1 MSSRMNN
8 VPPVARVDRLVRVLA
23 GALHVWGVAGTVA
36 VDARDPC
43 AVLVDS
49 DGAHFAVRHDPA
61 AGWTIALR
69 DPGSGALTPLE
80 RYAGLPGLLRGLR
93 AELAPEAPAGRLV
106 IAQ

>member
-23 GALHVWGVAGTVA
+23 GALNVWRVAGTVSR
-36 VDARDPC
+36 DAH
-43 AVLVDS
+43 AVLIDAAGV
-49 DGAHFAVRHDPA
+49 HFAVHHDS

-69 DPGSGALTPLE
+69 DPGSGALTPLD

-93 AELAPEAPAGRLV
+93 AELAPDAPSGRLV